1 MFASQSQKD
10 VEMETAGEEY
20 TTVEK
25 ERAVIRLGSVRELRD
40 EVMEVSHNGTTP
52 LKFVGNVELTEVFA
66 NHTFVGIVD
75 GWRRLA
81 AIQHGVKL
89 YLVDYGAVW
98 YYLPNLDIDK
108 SYEFFYQVGLSEF
121 GNFGT
126 IEIPDGLDLRELLAM
141 SIDTDDSDGMA
152 QQSQK
157 DEIEVTFPNKR
168 R

>member
-1 MFASQSQKD
+1 MNSILYERIRRQGRLQLCLHRRVRRMLRWRRWGKSIVLWRKSELLFGWGVCGSYVMKLWKFRIMVQS
-10 VEMETAGEEY
+10 
-20 TTVEK
+20 
-25 ERAVIRLGSVRELRD
+25 LRF
-40 EVMEVSHNGTTP
+40 M
-52 LKFVGNVELTEVFA
+52 GNVELTELFA

-126 IEIPDGLDLRELLAM
+126 IEIQDGLDLRELLAISM
-141 SIDTDDSDGMA
+141 DKDD
-152 QQSQK
+152 
-157 DEIEVTFPNKR
+157 
-168 R
+168 